1 MATKSML
8 KNVDI
13 KEKYLGRNLVE
24 ALEDMI
30 EIYGEDGTKSILANF
45 SCPKN
50 KLDRDEI
57 DIDGEYLLQWICY
70 MGRK

>member
-24 ALEDMI
+24 ALEEAI
-30 EIYGEDGTKSILANF
+30 KHKRKSSN
-45 SCPKN
+45 KN
-50 KLDRDEI
+50 I
-57 DIDGEYLLQWICY
+57 ICEEVKKDNIKDLF
-70 MGRK
+70 G

>member
-24 ALEDMI
+24 ALERATKFKRKTS
-30 EIYGEDGTKSILANF
+30 GTSITCEEV
-45 SCPKN
+45 SKD
-50 KLDRDEI
+50 KLK
-57 DIDGEYLLQWICY
+57 DIFG
-70 MGRK
+70 